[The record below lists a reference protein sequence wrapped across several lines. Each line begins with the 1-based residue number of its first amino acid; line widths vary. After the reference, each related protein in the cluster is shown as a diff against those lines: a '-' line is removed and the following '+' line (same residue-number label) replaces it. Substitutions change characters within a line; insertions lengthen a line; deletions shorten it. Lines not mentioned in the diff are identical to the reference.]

1 MEFMWSREF
10 SLKNIQLDKQH
21 DLIFEI
27 ATISNDLTQKIK
39 NNQLQ
44 YKDDLKQ
51 IIIKLFQY
59 IKIHFKDEEKFM
71 ESIDFPMLEEHKKSH
86 RNLMQ
91 KSKELLN
98 YSNDIIKISEEL
110 STLINGWIF
119 DHLVNEDLWIVNFTS
134 KALHLKEIHYTLD
147 QYIKLKSIKQDLTTE
162 KTYDYVCNCPL
173 YIHTVPEIIH
183 QELINKENDLKCS
196 KCGQIL
202 VYLDSFDLEQ
212 NFEKLNHI
220 FEDITK
226 DYKFAT
232 IKNNNNE

>member
-232 IKNNNNE
+232 IKNNN